1 MARSVNR
8 AIRVGYDVVDISGTI
23 VKVIEYDSSGNIRRA
38 EGLTVPSSLLGFA
51 KGGQFVKTDASSGT
65 KSIYENQGTTKSC
78 SFDLMGSVAAAEII
92 AADGASFVDTNGNEI
107 LEWVVTASAVNHLGI
122 ANAGTGVSPV
132 FIAEGEA
139 DTGFLF
145 VNSEAEEVLILDSIA
160 TSVNELTIQSAAT
173 GSGPVLQASGD
184 DTDIDLN
191 LNAKGTGA
199 VVIAT
204 DEAQLTSTNSGAL
217 GAQLS
222 IIHNG
227 GSQIAG
233 DVAGRILFTGQ
244 DDAAAATSYGQIDC
258 VAGDASAAD
267 PDGTL
272 IFYVNSS
279 GTLTQRLQ
287 MDGDTINGII
297 VGGAGA
303 TAAISSN
310 GGSDLQMLTGSG
322 TGGEISI
329 GDGAGGG
336 IELIPNGTGA
346 VLVGSADAGALGAQL
361 QLMQQGGSQA
371 VADIVGRIS
380 FLGEDDAQAEEAYAV
395 IEAVVT
401 DASAANPAGAMSFK
415 VDVAGSLEERIKFDD
430 SDITLSPSSSGG
442 VVNATAIIAS
452 VGVQID
458 AQSVTATADG
468 LTTGLIK
475 DTYSKIEVTSVS
487 SDNIVTLPEA
497 IAGLDFTLFAA
508 ATGFEIRTVAS
519 STETINGSNC
529 DGTNELAIAA
539 GQTIRIICH
548 GAGKFIAYGWD
559 SSGAA
564 IATLVPDAA

>member
-204 DEAQLTSTNSGAL
+204 DEAQLTSTN
-217 GAQLS
+217 
-222 IIHNG
+222 
-227 GSQIAG
+227 
-233 DVAGRILFTGQ
+233 
-244 DDAAAATSYGQIDC
+244 
-258 VAGDASAAD
+258 
-267 PDGTL
+267 
-272 IFYVNSS
+272 
-279 GTLTQRLQ
+279 
-287 MDGDTINGII
+287 
-297 VGGAGA
+297 
-303 TAAISSN
+303 
-310 GGSDLQMLTGSG
+310 
-322 TGGEISI
+322 
-329 GDGAGGG
+329 
-336 IELIPNGTGA
+336 
-346 VLVGSADAGALGAQL
+346 AGALGAQL